1 MQKYI
6 QNHIHILIASWC
18 TGFTLLLHLLLT
30 IPKTLSVS
38 VHVLEG
44 ICYLLLFA
52 FVLVLCGNRKK
63 NTAFYLISALGMLM
77 TIHLLFTYNRPQHF
91 ASYPA
96 YPIQKEIS
104 TKTIF
109 QFPTITNQYEN
120 TVTVQDRNNK
130 KTVNLSEGDKYILVY
145 NPVCPICQDSTKLFT
160 LTSDNTDK
168 INVNDYQ
175 IMVANTLIDSITK
188 PLIEKYHVSE
198 IPSIIHLKN
207 GKLVDVLPLYNEQT
221 NQFVTTTQL
230 KQWLQQ

>member
-18 TGFTLLLHLLLT
+18 TVFTLLLHLLLT

-38 VHVLEG
+38 VHVIEG
-44 ICYLLLFA
+44 ICYLILFA

-63 NTAFYLISALGMLM
+63 TKPFYLISTLGMLM
-77 TIHLLFTYNRPQHF
+77 TITLLFTYNRPQHF
-91 ASYPA
+91 ANYPA
-96 YPIQKEIS
+96 YPIQKELS
-104 TKTIF
+104 AKTIF
-109 QFPTITNQYEN
+109 QFPTITNQYEQ
-120 TVTVQDRNNK
+120 TVTVQDRNSK
-130 KTVNLSEGDKYILVY
+130 KNINLSEGDKYILVY

-168 INVNDYQ
+168 INVYDYQ
-175 IMVANTLIDSITK
+175 IMVANTIIDTITK
-188 PLIEKYHVSE
+188 PLIEKYNVSE

-230 KQWLQQ
+230 KQWLQK

>member
-1 MQKYI
+1 MKEYI
-6 QNHIHILIASWC
+6 RKHIHILIAGWC
-18 TGFTLLLHLLLT
+18 TLFTLLLHLLLT

-38 VHVLEG
+38 VHVVEG
-44 ICYLLLFA
+44 ICYLILFA

-63 NTAFYLISALGMLM
+63 TKPFYLISALGMLM
-77 TIHLLFTYNRPQHF
+77 TITLLFTYNRPQHF
-91 ASYPA
+91 ANYPA
-96 YPIQKEIS
+96 YPIQKELS
-104 TKTIF
+104 AKTIF
-109 QFPTITNQYEN
+109 QFPTITNQYEH
-120 TVTVQDRNNK
+120 TMTVQDRNNK
-130 KTVNLSEGDKYILVY
+130 KTINLSEGNKYILVY

-175 IMVANTLIDSITK
+175 IIVANTIIDTITK
-188 PLIEKYHVSE
+188 PLIEKYNVSE
-198 IPSIIHLKN
+198 IPSIIHLRN